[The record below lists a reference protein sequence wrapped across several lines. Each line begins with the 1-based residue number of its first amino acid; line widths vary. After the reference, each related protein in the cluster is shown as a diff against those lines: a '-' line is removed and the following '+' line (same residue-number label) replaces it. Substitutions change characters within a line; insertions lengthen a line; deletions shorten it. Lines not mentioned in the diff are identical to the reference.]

1 MSVRRKPVRAVCA
14 VALWLA
20 GCAPATE
27 ADGQE
32 ADTTAPGVSDETLYA
47 LEGEDPS
54 EEELVSYAVP
64 AEELIRADGIGPARA
79 GSTLAELQ
87 AAIGAAPVRFVQA
100 YDEDSSAICIDGAS
114 GEELY
119 CAVIAQTSA
128 PSADAV
134 VELLVT
140 RHPRFKTLEGV
151 GPGVAIADAA
161 VVFGDAFLSYS
172 DADGGREYVEFD
184 RGPVGSIR
192 FLTLVPS
199 NEGAKAGVYAGSA
212 GRFHDTDE
220 YDLDAVIGAIEV
232 YAPLRE

>member
-1 MSVRRKPVRAVCA
+1 LA
-14 VALWLA
+14 ALWLA
-20 GCAPATE
+20 GCAPTTDAE
-27 ADGQE
+27 SQE
-32 ADTTAPGVSDETLYA
+32 ADTAAPGVSDETLYA

-64 AEELIRADGIGPARA
+64 PDELIRADSIGPARA

-87 AAIGAAPVRFVQA
+87 AAIGAAPVRFVQSFTA
-100 YDEDSSAICIDGAS
+100 DSSAICVDAAG
-114 GEELY
+114 GDELY

-128 PSADAV
+128 PSPDSV
-134 VELLVT
+134 VEMLT
-140 RHPRFKTLEGV
+140 TSHPRFKTREGV

-172 DADGGREYVEFD
+172 ESDGGLEYVEFD

-192 FLTLVPS
+192 FRTLVPS
-199 NEGAKAGVYAGSA
+199 NETAKAGVYASTG

-220 YDLDAVIGAIEV
+220 YDPEAVIGAIEV
-232 YAPLRE
+232 YAPVQ